1 MRKLILLVSF
11 AAFACSTPGPGSGPG
26 PGPGP
31 GPGSDAAP
39 PGNDQGLTM
48 LSEELKNGSRLH
60 NKLVNG
66 EDGSQSLIGLYDSL
80 LQEDCAFAL
89 AEDNQQRCLPT
100 RVAGIN
106 TQYYYDAACTKPVA
120 ISDSCLPAVKYARTV
135 DPACKE
141 ARKRG
146 RGARWGRGRWEG
158 IQRSHRGRAQACRR
172 GGGPARSP
180 STCCQWRRWARCESS
195 QAESGCGRSALDLQD
210 RCSGP
215 RNRPRGVAAESA
227 QPGGHG
233 AGQARRHPIRQP
245 PHPPQQC
252 YKRGSSNAARP

>member
-1 MRKLILLVSF
+1 MRKLILLISF
-11 AAFACSTPGPGSGPG
+11 AAFACNTPVPGSG

-66 EDGSQSLIGLYDSL
+66 EDGSQSLIGLYDTL

-135 DPACKE
+135 DPACIKQQRIVAVSE
-141 ARKRG
+141 ITPPANIYISIGTCSPTPPMPIYRYYTV
-146 RGARWGRGRWEG
+146 GA
-158 IQRSHRGRAQACRR
+158 SV
-172 GGGPARSP
+172 PA
-180 STCCQWRRWARCESS
+180 S
-195 QAESGCGRSALDLQD
+195 QF
-210 RCSGP
+210 
-215 RNRPRGVAAESA
+215 VA
-227 QPGGHG
+227 
-233 AGQARRHPIRQP
+233 
-245 PHPPQQC
+245 
-252 YKRGSSNAARP
+252 GSYTKN